1 MHTPVLVAEIVR
13 FLNVKQDG
21 IYVDCTLGA
30 GGHAKAILEACA
42 GCKVIGLDID
52 PDALN
57 IAKERLFVHER
68 SGKIK
73 ILRESYVNLSSVLE
87 SEEIGEVDG
96 LLADLGV
103 SSMHLDN
110 PSRGFSFKEEGP
122 LDMRMDPSSQK
133 TAYDV
138 VNTYSEKELSRI
150 ISEYG
155 QERFARRIAKEIVKS
170 RPINSTRDLVEAI
183 SRAIPSAEKRK
194 RRRHFATKTFQ
205 AIRIEVNN
213 ELENIKRFLDQAE
226 DALKPGGRIAVISF
240 HSLEDR
246 IVKNHFRNSE
256 KLKVITKKPVTPT
269 ERERELNP
277 RSRSAKLRVAERI

>member
-13 FLNVKQDG
+13 FLNTNRDG

-30 GGHAKAILEACA
+30 GGHALALLEACA
-42 GCKVIGLDID
+42 GCRIIGLDVD
-52 PDALN
+52 PEALS
-57 IAKERLFVHER
+57 IAKERLSVYER
-68 SGKIK
+68 SGRIK
-73 ILRESYVNLSSVLE
+73 ILRESYVNLSSILR
-87 SEEIGEVDG
+87 SEGIKEVDG
-96 LLADLGV
+96 ILADLGV

-122 LDMRMDPSSQK
+122 LDMRMDPSSEK

-138 VNTYSEKELSRI
+138 VNIYSERDLARI
-150 ISEYG
+150 IGEYG
-155 QERFARRIAKEIVKS
+155 QERFARRIAREIVRS
-170 RPINSTRDLVEAI
+170 RPINTTKDLVDAV
-183 SRAIPSAEKRK
+183 SRAIPFSEKRK
-194 RRRHFATKTFQ
+194 RKRHFATKTFQ

-213 ELENIKRFLDQAE
+213 ELENIKKLLVQVE
-226 DALKPGGRIAVISF
+226 NALKLGGRVAVISF

-246 IVKNHFRNSE
+246 IVKNHFRNSR

-269 ERERELNP
+269 EREIQINP

>member
-1 MHTPVLVAEIVR
+1 MHTPVLVAEVVR
-13 FLNVKQDG
+13 FLNPNRDG

-30 GGHAKAILEACA
+30 GGHTLALLERCA
-42 GCKVIGLDID
+42 RCRVIGLDVD
-52 PDALN
+52 PDALSL
-57 IAKERLFVHER
+57 ARERLSVYER
-68 SGKIK
+68 SGRIK
-73 ILRESYVNLSSVLE
+73 ILRESYTNITSILR
-87 SEEIGEVDG
+87 SEGIEKVDG

-122 LDMRMDPSSQK
+122 LDMRMNPSADK
-133 TAYDV
+133 TAYEV
-138 VNTYSEKELSRI
+138 VNFYEEEKIAKI

-155 QERFARRIAKEIVKS
+155 QERFAKRIAREIVKS
-170 RPINSTRDLVEAI
+170 RPIRTTKDLVEAV
-183 SRAIPSAEKRK
+183 SRAIPPAEKRK
-194 RRRHFATKTFQ
+194 RKRHFATKTFQ

-213 ELENIKRFLDQAE
+213 ELGNIKVLLEQAV
-226 DALKPGGRIAVISF
+226 DVMKVGGRIAVISF

-269 ERERELNP
+269 ERERRTNP